1 MGRGAFLGML
11 VLSAAGTIQAG
22 TIRGTVLDETGMKL
36 AGANLALQG
45 SSLGTAA
52 DLDGEYRLAGVEAGR
67 QRLVVSYMGYQTREV
82 EVEVPESGAVRLD
95 VRMEG
100 AVLQGGEVVVT
111 GERLKGQARSLSIQ
125 RANPNITNIVSADQ
139 VGRFPDANVGDA
151 LKRIPSITVNYDQGE
166 ARFVNVRGTEP
177 RLNSV
182 MINGSRIPSAEGEK
196 RAVQVD
202 LVPSDMVQAI
212 EVSKAVTPDMEADA
226 IGGSINLVT
235 RSAPADRRVTGTLG
249 SGLNLLTDE
258 PIWNG
263 SFTAGDRL
271 LDDKLGVVLSGSI
284 HDHHMGS
291 HNSEGVWTRDD
302 DGDLYVEEWD
312 IRTYEIRRLRRSLA
326 ATLDYRL
333 APSHTLFLRSMYNHR
348 DDWENRFRLTY
359 KLDEPDGNGVVQE
372 AELRRQTKGGS
383 DDDRNDNARLEDQR
397 VTTLGLAGE
406 HLFDNDWRMDW
417 GMAWAVASEERPD
430 ERYIGWRVKD
440 IPVQVDISDPEEPHF
455 QLVNPGDGD
464 LDQYSL
470 RELTQ
475 ESQWTEE
482 KDLTLNLDL
491 RLPLERGD
499 RPSSLKVGA
508 RLKTKDKERDNSFH
522 EYEFLSEPD
531 NMAETGTADYTESDF
546 LAGDYVAGRF
556 STEDY
561 LGGLDLDNPALFDRS
576 EVRAEFVPVNYTA
589 TEAVSAFYGQYDKRL
604 SERLSLLAGLRLEA
618 TGVEYEGNE
627 YFVDADSSVARDG
640 SDDYINFLPGLHLR
654 YELDEATV
662 LRASWTN
669 TLARPNYYD
678 LVPYRAYVEE
688 DLELAVGNPELEP
701 TTSMNF
707 DLMAERYYSNVGL
720 VSFGVFAKSIRDFIY
735 VESREEDL
743 TVGGSTDTWSVLQP
757 VNGAEASLW
766 GFETSL
772 QRRLDFL
779 PGRLRHLSVY
789 FNYTFTHSTTDNPA
803 FGDREVDLPG
813 SAPHTL
819 NSSLSYEDGTLVLG
833 LSYNYNAAY
842 LDPDEVDLTPGLER
856 YYDQTHYLDLNASWR
871 ITPSWLVFLEANNL
885 LNQPLR
891 YYAGDRDRTFQAEYY
906 DRRLNAGVKFDL

>member
-1 MGRGAFLGML
+1 MGRGVSIGILLALTTM
-11 VLSAAGTIQAG
+11 VAQAG
-22 TIRGTVLDETGMKL
+22 TIRGTVTDESGLKL
-36 AGANLALQG
+36 AGANLALSG
-45 SSLGTAA
+45 GPLGTAA
-52 DLDGEYRLAGVEAGR
+52 DLDGEYRLGGVEPGR

-82 EVEVPESGAVRLD
+82 EVEVPESGAVRVDLRLESAL
-95 VRMEG
+95 V
-100 AVLQGGEVVVT
+100 QGDEVVVT

-125 RANPNITNIVSADQ
+125 RANPQISNIVSSDQ

-212 EVSKAVTPDMEADA
+212 EVSKAVLPEMEADA

-235 RSAPADRRVTGTLG
+235 RTAPADRRFSGTLG
-249 SGLNLLTDE
+249 TGLNLLTDE
-258 PIWNG
+258 PVWNG

-284 HDHHMGS
+284 HDHRLGS
-291 HNSEGVWTRDD
+291 HNSEGVWTRND

-383 DDDRNDNARLEDQR
+383 DDDLNDNARLEDQR

-406 HLFDNDWRMDW
+406 HLFDNDWRLDW
-417 GMAWAVASEERPD
+417 GLAWAEASEERPD

-440 IPVQVDISDPEEPHF
+440 VPVQVDISDPEEPDF
-455 QLVNPGDGD
+455 QLVNGSDGA
-464 LDQYSL
+464 LDQFGL
-470 RELTQ
+470 RELT
-475 ESQWTEE
+475 EEYQWTEE
-482 KDLTLNLDL
+482 QDLTLNLDL
-491 RLPLERGD
+491 RLPLERGP
-499 RPSSLKVGA
+499 RPSTLKVGM
-508 RLKTKDKERDNSFH
+508 RHKTKDKERDNDFH
-522 EYEFLSEPD
+522 EYEFLAEPD
-531 NMAETGTADYTESDF
+531 HMGETATDDYSESDF
-546 LAGDYVAGRF
+546 LAGDYAAGRF
-556 STEDY
+556 STPEY
-561 LGGLDLDNPALFDRS
+561 LGGLDFGNPALFEGSRLR
-576 EVRAEFVPVNYTA
+576 EEFVPANYTA
-589 TEAVSAFYGQYDKRL
+589 TETVMAFYGQYDKRL
-604 SERLSLLAGLRLEA
+604 TERLGLLAGLRLEA
-618 TGVEYEGNE
+618 TDVEYEGNE
-627 YFVDADSSVARDG
+627 YFVDADSAVVRDG
-640 SDDYINFLPGLHLR
+640 GDDYMNLLPGLHLR
-654 YELDEATV
+654 YELDAATV
-662 LRASWTN
+662 VRLAWTN

-688 DLELAVGNPELEP
+688 DLELSLGNPALEP

-707 DLMAERYYSNVGL
+707 DLMVERYYANVGL
-720 VSFGVFAKSIRDFIY
+720 LSLGVFSKSIRDFIY
-735 VESREEDL
+735 MESREEDL

-757 VNGAEASLW
+757 VNGAEATLW
-766 GFETSL
+766 GLEGSL

-779 PGRLRHLSVY
+779 PGALRHLSVY
-789 FNYTFTHSTTDNPA
+789 FNYTYTHSTTDNPA

-813 SAPHTL
+813 AAPHTL
-819 NSSLSYEDGTLVLG
+819 NSSLSYEDGTLALG
-833 LSYNYNAAY
+833 LAYNYNAAY
-842 LDPDEVDLTPGLER
+842 LDPDDVDLTPGLER
-856 YYDQTHYLDLNASWR
+856 YYDATHYLDFNASWR
-871 ITPSWLVFLEANNL
+871 VSPSWLVFLEANNL

-891 YYAGDRDRTFQAEYY
+891 YYAGDSGRTYQAEYY